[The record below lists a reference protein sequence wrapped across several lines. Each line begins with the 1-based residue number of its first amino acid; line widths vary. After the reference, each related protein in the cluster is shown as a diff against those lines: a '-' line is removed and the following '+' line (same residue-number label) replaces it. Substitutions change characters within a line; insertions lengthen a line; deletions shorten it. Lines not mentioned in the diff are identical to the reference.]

1 MKSFCRTAT
10 FISLFLLV
18 TSCASTGHEQAGSK
32 ARVTLSPRF
41 DPNVYSRFAIYV
53 ENRTRRRLDKGVIR
67 SVDDEFTRAA
77 IENGYTVASRS
88 DIEAIDKELRIQS
101 SDFTET
107 AMAKRA
113 RALNVPAVILVSI
126 NSFAVENYV
135 PLTSLIFKD
144 QKNKRAYRSSISVS
158 ARMVS
163 AEEAQIIWVSSHS
176 AYNHVGDRRDYDMA
190 AHAIPEVAS
199 VVAGSLPSRV
209 SHLN

>member
-1 MKSFCRTAT
+1 MKSFSRTFL
-10 FISLFLLV
+10 FICFFALV
-18 TSCASTGHEQAGSK
+18 TSCASTGPQQSGSQ

-41 DPNVYSRFAIYV
+41 NPDVYSRFAIYV
-53 ENRTRRRLDKGVIR
+53 ENRTSRRLDKGVIR

-113 RALNVPAVILVSI
+113 RALNVSAILLVSI
-126 NSFAVENYV
+126 NSFVVEDYV
-135 PLTSLIFKD
+135 PVTSLIFKD
-144 QKNKRAYRSSISVS
+144 LKNKRAYRSSISVS

-176 AYNHVGDRRDYDMA
+176 AYNHVGDRRDYNIA
-190 AHAIPEVAS
+190 AHGIPEVAS
-199 VVAGSLPSRV
+199 VVAGSLPSRL
-209 SHLN
+209 SH